1 MDGQINEE
9 AKYEEEIKFKKS
21 RKDAYFIRTSSKYF
35 YEKVKDKLKEGG
47 IETHNRCNNE

>member
-9 AKYEEEIKFKKS
+9 ADYLEEIKFKKAD
-21 RKDAYFIRTSSKYF
+21 KDVYFIRTSSKYF

-47 IETHNRCNNE
+47 LKKQEGCL